1 MKRKGRQKMRIF
13 KLTISTIIVSIVMGI
28 ISAMFLRS
36 LEFVTTLREG
46 FHYLIFLIPIIGVLT
61 AYTYSK
67 YGNGSNRG
75 NNLII
80 ESVHKEVKV
89 PFRMAFLTF
98 IFTVLTHL
106 SGGSAGREGTAV
118 QIGGALTNKVANIF
132 KMEHK
137 EKRIL
142 IMSGISAAF
151 GSVFGTPLAGTF
163 FGMEVCFIGKISY
176 EAMIYCFISSYA
188 ANFVTES
195 LGINHTVHLIKSVPS
210 ITIYTL
216 LIVIISS
223 ILFGVFG
230 RMFAKGIHLVK
241 GFYNKN
247 IKNNIY
253 RAIVSSIAVL
263 LVIVI
268 FRLYKFEGLSTWLID
283 SGFSGEVTILDPIKK
298 LILTILTLGAGFQG
312 GEVTPLFDIG
322 ASLGGAIGNLTN
334 IEPSLLAAI
343 GMICVF
349 GSATNTP
356 LTTIMLGINLFGGEA
371 VPYYII
377 GAFIS
382 YYVIGHNG
390 IYGAQIINTP
400 KLKRFE
406 EHEGISLENT
416 KK

>member
-1 MKRKGRQKMRIF
+1 MRIF
-13 KLTISTIIVSIVMGI
+13 KLTTCTIIVSIIMGI
-28 ISAMFLRS
+28 ISAIFLRS

-46 FHYLIFLIPIIGVLT
+46 FPYIIFLIPIIGVLT

-118 QIGGALTNKVANIF
+118 QIGGALTNKLANIF

-176 EAMIYCFISSYA
+176 EAMIYCFIGSYT
-188 ANFVTES
+188 ANFVTEY
-195 LGINHTVHLIKSVPS
+195 LGINHVGHLIKSIPNISV
-210 ITIYTL
+210 YTL

-223 ILFGVFG
+223 ILFGIFG
-230 RMFAKGIHLVK
+230 KIFAEGVQLVK
-241 GFYNKN
+241 GFYSKN

-253 RAIVSSIAVL
+253 RAIMSSSVVL
-263 LVIVI
+263 LVIII
-268 FRLYKFEGLSTWLID
+268 FKLYKFEGLSTWLID
-283 SGFSGEVTILDPIKK
+283 SGFSGNITILDPIKK
-298 LILTILTLGAGFQG
+298 LILTVLTLGAGFQG

-356 LTTIMLGINLFGGEA
+356 LTTIMLGINLFGSEA

-390 IYGAQIINTP
+390 IYGAQVIITP
-400 KLKRFE
+400 KLKRLE
-406 EHEGISLENT
+406 KHKGISLENIE
-416 KK
+416 K

>member
-1 MKRKGRQKMRIF
+1 MRSF
-13 KLTISTIIVSIVMGI
+13 KLTICTIIVSIIMGF
-28 ISAMFLRS
+28 ISAIFLRS
-36 LEFVTTLREG
+36 LEFVTTLRES
-46 FHYLIFLIPIIGVLT
+46 FPYLIFLIPIIGVLT

-67 YGNGSNRG
+67 YGKGSNRG

-80 ESVHKEVKV
+80 ESVQKDVKV
-89 PFRMAFLTF
+89 PFRMAILTF

-106 SGGSAGREGTAV
+106 AGGSVGREGTAV
-118 QIGGALTNKVANIF
+118 QIGGTLTNKIANIF

-137 EKRIL
+137 EKRII

-163 FGMEVCFIGKISY
+163 FGMEVCFIGKLSY
-176 EAMIYCFISSYA
+176 EAMIYCFIGSYT
-188 ANFVTES
+188 ANFVTEV
-195 LGINHTVHLIKSVPS
+195 LGINHASHLIKAMPS
-210 ITIYTL
+210 ISIYTL

-230 RMFAKGIHLVK
+230 RMFAEGIHLVK
-241 GFYNKN
+241 AFYMKN

-253 RAIVSSIAVL
+253 RAIISSTIVL

-268 FRLYKFEGLSTWLID
+268 FKLYRFEGLSTWLID
-283 SGFSGEVTILDPIKK
+283 SGFSGKATLLDSIKK

-356 LTTIMLGINLFGGEA
+356 ITTIMLGINLFGAEA

-377 GAFIS
+377 GSFIS
-382 YYVIGHNG
+382 YYIIGHNG

-406 EHEGISLENT
+406 KHTGISLENIE
-416 KK
+416 K

>member
-1 MKRKGRQKMRIF
+1 MRIF

-80 ESVHKEVKV
+80 ESVHKDVKV
-89 PFRMAFLTF
+89 PFRMAILTF

-356 LTTIMLGINLFGGEA
+356 LTTIMLRINLFGGEA

>member
-1 MKRKGRQKMRIF
+1 MRIF

-67 YGNGSNRG
+67 YGNGSNRE

-80 ESVHKEVKV
+80 ESVHKDVKV
-89 PFRMAFLTF
+89 PFRMAILTF

>member
-1 MKRKGRQKMRIF
+1 MRIF
-13 KLTISTIIVSIVMGI
+13 KLTTCTIIVSIVMGI
-28 ISAMFLRS
+28 ISAIFLRS
-36 LEFVTTLREG
+36 LEFVTTLRG
-46 FHYLIFLIPIIGVLT
+46 SFPYLISLIPVIGVLT
-61 AYTYSK
+61 TYTYSK
-67 YGNGSNRG
+67 YGKESNRG

-80 ESVHKEVKV
+80 ESVQKDVKV
-89 PFRMAFLTF
+89 PFRMAILTF

-106 SGGSAGREGTAV
+106 AGGSAGREGTAV
-118 QIGGALTNKVANIF
+118 QIGGTLTNKISDVF
-132 KMEHK
+132 KITHK
-137 EKRIL
+137 EKRVL

-163 FGMEVCFIGKISY
+163 FGMEVCFIGKLSY
-176 EAMIYCFISSYA
+176 EAMIYCFIGSYT
-188 ANFVTES
+188 ANFITEL
-195 LGINHTVHLIKSVPS
+195 LGINHTSHLIKSIPNIS
-210 ITIYTL
+210 IYTL

-223 ILFGVFG
+223 ILFGIFG
-230 RMFAKGIHLVK
+230 RMFAKGIHFVK
-241 GFYNKN
+241 GFYSRN

-253 RAIVSSIAVL
+253 RAIISSIVVL
-263 LVIVI
+263 LVIII

-334 IEPSLLAAI
+334 IDPSLLAAI

-356 LTTIMLGINLFGGEA
+356 FTTIMLGINLFGAEA

-377 GAFIS
+377 GSFIS
-382 YYVIGHNG
+382 YYIMGHNG
-390 IYGAQIINTP
+390 IYGAQIIDTP
-400 KLKRFE
+400 KLKRYE
-406 EHEGISLENT
+406 KHKGISLENI
-416 KK
+416 KN

>member
-1 MKRKGRQKMRIF
+1 
-13 KLTISTIIVSIVMGI
+13 
-28 ISAMFLRS
+28 
-36 LEFVTTLREG
+36 
-46 FHYLIFLIPIIGVLT
+46 
-61 AYTYSK
+61 
-67 YGNGSNRG
+67 
-75 NNLII
+75 
-80 ESVHKEVKV
+80 
-89 PFRMAFLTF
+89 
-98 IFTVLTHL
+98 
-106 SGGSAGREGTAV
+106 
-118 QIGGALTNKVANIF
+118 
-132 KMEHK
+132 MEHK

-176 EAMIYCFISSYA
+176 EAMIYCFIGSYT
-188 ANFVTES
+188 ANFVTEY
-195 LGINHTVHLIKSVPS
+195 LGINHVGHLIKSIPNISV
-210 ITIYTL
+210 YTL

-223 ILFGVFG
+223 ILFGIFG
-230 RMFAKGIHLVK
+230 KIFAEGVQLVK
-241 GFYNKN
+241 GFYSKN

-253 RAIVSSIAVL
+253 RAIMSSSVVL
-263 LVIVI
+263 LVIII
-268 FRLYKFEGLSTWLID
+268 FKLYKFEGLSTWLID
-283 SGFSGEVTILDPIKK
+283 SGFSGNITILDPIKK
-298 LILTILTLGAGFQG
+298 LILTVLTLGAGFQG

-356 LTTIMLGINLFGGEA
+356 LTTIMLGINLFGSEA

-390 IYGAQIINTP
+390 IYGAQVITTP
-400 KLKRFE
+400 KLKRLE
-406 EHEGISLENT
+406 KHKGISLENIE
-416 KK
+416 K

>member
-1 MKRKGRQKMRIF
+1 MRIF

-80 ESVHKEVKV
+80 ESVHKDVKV
-89 PFRMAFLTF
+89 PFRMAILTF

>member
-1 MKRKGRQKMRIF
+1 
-13 KLTISTIIVSIVMGI
+13 
-28 ISAMFLRS
+28 
-36 LEFVTTLREG
+36 
-46 FHYLIFLIPIIGVLT
+46 
-61 AYTYSK
+61 
-67 YGNGSNRG
+67 
-75 NNLII
+75 
-80 ESVHKEVKV
+80 
-89 PFRMAFLTF
+89 
-98 IFTVLTHL
+98 
-106 SGGSAGREGTAV
+106 
-118 QIGGALTNKVANIF
+118 
-132 KMEHK
+132 
-137 EKRIL
+137 
-142 IMSGISAAF
+142 
-151 GSVFGTPLAGTF
+151 
-163 FGMEVCFIGKISY
+163 
-176 EAMIYCFISSYA
+176 
-188 ANFVTES
+188 
-195 LGINHTVHLIKSVPS
+195 
-210 ITIYTL
+210 
-216 LIVIISS
+216 
-223 ILFGVFG
+223 
-230 RMFAKGIHLVK
+230 MFAKGIHLVK

-400 KLKRFE
+400 KFKRFE